1 MSETIEKNQDS
12 DNDITKTNDKST
24 WDLAIKHIRVELNE
38 CLSLVPLAE
47 VDPDDLL
54 SLLKRLKSLV
64 RTLGKLAAAYD
75 MLGELREIVLEN
87 QNQEQP

>member
-38 CLSLVPLAE
+38 CLSLVPLKHP
-47 VDPDDLL
+47 DPDKILVL
-54 SLLKRLKSLV
+54 SERLKTLV
-64 RTLGKLAAAYD
+64 CTLDKLEALYRG
-75 MLGELREIVLEN
+75 LLELRKSLPKNRDKE
-87 QNQEQP
+87 